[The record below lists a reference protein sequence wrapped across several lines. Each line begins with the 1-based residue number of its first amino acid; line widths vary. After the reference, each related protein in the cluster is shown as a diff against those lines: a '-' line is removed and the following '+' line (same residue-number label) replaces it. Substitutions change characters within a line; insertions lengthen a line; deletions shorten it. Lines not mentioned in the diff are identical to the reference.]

1 VTDPTELQL
10 KQEMMRLRMWEKSK
24 CIQQR
29 EKNPMKLVNRSRRA
43 IRAEK
48 RQRAADA
55 RREWFATNIES
66 LMLDKILELGLE
78 VPR

>member
-1 VTDPTELQL
+1 VTDPTELAL
-10 KQEMMRLRMWEKSK
+10 KKEEMRIRMRQKAKQNQMRD
-24 CIQQR
+24 R
-29 EKNPMKLVNRSRRA
+29 NPIKEVNRARRESRN
-43 IRAEK
+43 EK

-78 VPR
+78 VLR